1 MIMIK
6 RKHFSRVDWQVTI
19 LLGIVLFL
27 FSTSLYVISIKIYH
41 GATLNTLTHR
51 VNTIHNYIEHHLT
64 ADGFLEINTKEDMA
78 KDSYQTLKKT
88 LENVRELCDLQ
99 YLYTA
104 KKAPNGSLVYV
115 VDGLSENAEDFRYPG
130 DLIEP
135 EIQQELLSALNGDVI
150 LPDKILDTDWGNIFI
165 AYYPLHDDNGTVVG
179 ALGIEIPADIE
190 AAAAKKLSQAAFLS
204 SLFFCMITFVASLF
218 IFRRISNPLYRDMAN
233 TDFMTKLKNRNSY
246 ETDRD
251 NWIARK
257 PLSAL
262 TVAVI
267 DLNNLKLANDSLG
280 HDIGDNCIMNAAKI
294 LRKLENHN
302 ITAYR
307 YGGDEF
313 ILLMEN
319 ITDPEDIITKAK
331 EDFRKTV
338 SHLAVPLAL
347 AIGYAHFDP
356 ILDSTILD
364 TQKRADENM
373 YQDKLKIKAS
383 EQHADS

>member
-1 MIMIK
+1 MMK
-6 RKHFSRVDWQVTI
+6 RKHFSRVDRQVTI

-27 FSTSLYVISIKIYH
+27 FSTSLCLISIKIYH

-64 ADGFLEINTKEDMA
+64 ADGFLEINTKEDMK

-104 KKAPNGSLVYV
+104 KKTPDGALVYV

-135 EIQQELLSALNGDVI
+135 EIQQELRDALKGEVI
-150 LPDKILDTDWGNIFI
+150 LPDRILDTDWGNIFI
-165 AYYPLHDDNGTVVG
+165 AYYPLHDDTGKVVG
-179 ALGIEIPADIE
+179 ALGIEIPADME
-190 AAAAKKLSQAAFLS
+190 AAAVKKLSQAAFLS
-204 SLFFCMITFVASLF
+204 SLFFCMVTFVASLF

-267 DLNNLKLANDSLG
+267 DLNNLKLANDCLG

-338 SHLAVPLAL
+338 SHLDVPLAL

-356 ILDSTILD
+356 VLDSTISD

>member
-1 MIMIK
+1 MMK
-6 RKHFSRVDWQVTI
+6 RKHFSRVDRQVTI

-27 FSTSLYVISIKIYH
+27 FSTSLCLISIKIYH

-64 ADGFLEINTKEDMA
+64 ADGFLEINTKEDMK

-104 KKAPNGSLVYV
+104 KKTPDGALVYV

-135 EIQQELLSALNGDVI
+135 EIQQELRDALKGEVI
-150 LPDKILDTDWGNIFI
+150 LPDRILDTDWGNIFI
-165 AYYPLHDDNGTVVG
+165 AYYPLHDDTGKVVG
-179 ALGIEIPADIE
+179 ALGIEIPADME
-190 AAAAKKLSQAAFLS
+190 AAAVKKLSQAAFLS
-204 SLFFCMITFVASLF
+204 SLFFCMVTFVASLF

-251 NWIARK
+251 NWTARK
-257 PLSAL
+257 PPSAL

-267 DLNNLKLANDSLG
+267 DLNNLKLANDCLG

-338 SHLAVPLAL
+338 SHLDVPLAL

-356 ILDSTILD
+356 VLDSTISD

-373 YQDKLKIKAS
+373 YQDNLKIKAS

>member
-1 MIMIK
+1 MMK
-6 RKHFSRVDWQVTI
+6 RKHFSRVDRQVTI

-27 FSTSLYVISIKIYH
+27 FSTSLCLISIKIYH

-64 ADGFLEINTKEDMA
+64 ADGFLEINTKEDMK

-104 KKAPNGSLVYV
+104 KKTPDGALVYV

-135 EIQQELLSALNGDVI
+135 EIQQELRDALKGEVI
-150 LPDKILDTDWGNIFI
+150 LPDRILDTDWGNIFI
-165 AYYPLHDDNGTVVG
+165 AYYPLHDDTGKVVG
-179 ALGIEIPADIE
+179 ALGIEIPADME
-190 AAAAKKLSQAAFLS
+190 AAAVKKLSQAAFLS
-204 SLFFCMITFVASLF
+204 SLFFCMVTFVASLF
-218 IFRRISNPLYRDMAN
+218 IFRRISTPLYRDMAN

-267 DLNNLKLANDSLG
+267 DLNNLKLANDCLG

-338 SHLAVPLAL
+338 SHLDVPLAL

-356 ILDSTILD
+356 VLDSTISD
-364 TQKRADENM
+364 TQKRANENM

-383 EQHADS
+383 EGAVG

>member
-1 MIMIK
+1 MK
-6 RKHFSRVDWQVTI
+6 RKHFSRVDRQVTI

-27 FSTSLYVISIKIYH
+27 FSTSLCLISIKIYH

-64 ADGFLEINTKEDMA
+64 ADGFLEINTKEDMK

-104 KKAPNGSLVYV
+104 KKTPDGALVYV

-135 EIQQELLSALNGDVI
+135 EIQQELRDALKGEVI
-150 LPDKILDTDWGNIFI
+150 LPDRILDTDWGNIFI
-165 AYYPLHDDNGTVVG
+165 AYYPLHDDTGKVVG
-179 ALGIEIPADIE
+179 ALGIKIPADME
-190 AAAAKKLSQAAFLS
+190 AAAVKKLSQAAFLS
-204 SLFFCMITFVASLF
+204 SLFFCMVTFVASLF

-267 DLNNLKLANDSLG
+267 DLNNLKLANDCLG

-338 SHLAVPLAL
+338 SHLDVPLAL

-356 ILDSTILD
+356 VLDSTISD

-383 EQHADS
+383 EGAVG

>member
-1 MIMIK
+1 MMK
-6 RKHFSRVDWQVTI
+6 RKHFSRVDRQVTI

-27 FSTSLYVISIKIYH
+27 FSTSLYLISIKIYH

-64 ADGFLEINTKEDMA
+64 ADGFLEINTKEDMK

-104 KKAPNGSLVYV
+104 KKTSDGALVYV

-135 EIQQELLSALNGDVI
+135 EIQQELRDALKGEVI
-150 LPDKILDTDWGNIFI
+150 LPDRILDTDWGNIFI
-165 AYYPLHDDNGTVVG
+165 AYYPLHDDTGKVVG
-179 ALGIEIPADIE
+179 ALGIEIPADME
-190 AAAAKKLSQAAFLS
+190 AAAVKKLSQAAFLS
-204 SLFFCMITFVASLF
+204 SLFFCMVTFVASLF

-267 DLNNLKLANDSLG
+267 DLNNLKLANDCLG

-338 SHLAVPLAL
+338 SHLDVPLAL

-356 ILDSTILD
+356 VLDSTISD

>member
-1 MIMIK
+1 
-6 RKHFSRVDWQVTI
+6 
-19 LLGIVLFL
+19 
-27 FSTSLYVISIKIYH
+27 
-41 GATLNTLTHR
+41 
-51 VNTIHNYIEHHLT
+51 
-64 ADGFLEINTKEDMA
+64 MA

-135 EIQQELLSALNGDVI
+135 EIQQELLSALNGEVI